1 MTNRTINLTDAA
13 YHYYLQMGIR
23 EPDILR
29 ELRQRTAQLN
39 SHHMQI
45 APEQGQF
52 MAMLLKLIN
61 AKYILELG
69 TYTGYSALAMALALP
84 EDGRL
89 ITCDIDAITTEIA
102 KQYWEKAGV
111 AHKIE
116 LKLGSGLHSLESLTG
131 DKLFDMAFIDADK
144 RNYITYYE
152 LLIPLV
158 RQGGLILIDN
168 VLWSGRLVDPL
179 DQENATQAIRNFNLH
194 LVNDPRIDL
203 CMVPIGDGLTLARKL

>member
-29 ELRQRTAQLN
+29 ELRQHTAQLS
-39 SHHMQI
+39 SHQMQI

-52 MAMLLKLIN
+52 MAMLIKLIN
-61 AKYILELG
+61 AKHILELG

-89 ITCDIDAITTEIA
+89 ITCDIDAIATKIA

-111 AHKIE
+111 AYKIE

-131 DKLFDMAFIDADK
+131 DTLFDMAFIDADK
-144 RNYITYYE
+144 RNYIAYYE
-152 LLIPLV
+152 LLMPLV
-158 RQGGLILIDN
+158 RSGGIILIDN
-168 VLWSGRLVDPL
+168 VLWSGRLVDPS
-179 DQENATQAIRNFNLH
+179 DQENATQAIRHFNLH
-194 LVNDPRIDL
+194 IVNDPRIDL